1 MISFLWSLYS
11 HTRFLWCS
19 EKKTPNTKYLLE
31 LIKRRSKVQENNISC
46 ERALNFNQ
54 WKSFCETYEPM
65 RVWLWLAYK
74 FTENYCRVQLFSKF
88 IQTQKRY
95 PTSLDK
101 IHILTWRLL
110 VISSQNFLWTK
121 LLENLLLAKY
131 LISVAAT
138 LKVRNFEFP
147 ISNSVTNKEY
157 SYGKSMEKICIKRIK
172 VYEMLWHHFYNLK
185 NVKKTPMEG
194 CYFWKSCWLQHTPP
208 CVFFKLCKWYQI
220 AQSIT

>member
-1 MISFLWSLYS
+1 MKIILWNLWANESLIMVCLQVYWELLSRATFLQVHSN
-11 HTRFLWCS
+11 S
-19 EKKTPNTKYLLE
+19 EEVSYLSWQNTYPNLKTTCH
-31 LIKRRSKVQENNISC
+31 IK
-46 ERALNFNQ
+46 L
-54 WKSFCETYEPM
+54 
-65 RVWLWLAYK
+65 K
-74 FTENYCRVQLFSKF
+74 F
-88 IQTQKRY
+88 
-95 PTSLDK
+95 
-101 IHILTWRLL
+101 
-110 VISSQNFLWTK
+110 FLWTK

-131 LISVAAT
+131 LISLAAT